1 MNLRFVEAFI
11 WVVRLGGV
19 TRAAERLNLTQSAIS
34 SRIAALE
41 EELGTSLIDRRAKG
55 FRLTWAG
62 ERFLSFAERFLDLKR
77 RMQLELGASEQE
89 PFVLRIGAIET
100 VLHSWLL
107 DLVNRLKAENP
118 RIALEITVE
127 MTPVLNDYLRRGTL
141 DLVFTAAPAHGEA
154 LLTRA
159 LPPME
164 MVLVGPAALADAPL
178 SVEAVLAHELMTFQR
193 GSQPHVALE
202 SVLQRLGRPGKRA
215 HCLSSVSALVELA
228 EGGFGLAT
236 LPRRT
241 ALSLARRY
249 AIAILDTD
257 LPLDPLPIF
266 ASHRPME
273 ETPGLAQALERADA
287 LARAAEA
294 TPAARG
300 VDFSPAPPFNTH
312 DGDGVLAATGVA
324 P

>member
-1 MNLRFVEAFI
+1 MNLRFVEAFV

-19 TRAAERLNLTQSAIS
+19 TRAAERLNLTQSAVS

-41 EELGTSLIDRRAKG
+41 EELGTSLVDRRGKG

-77 RMQLELGASEQE
+77 RMQMELGASEQE

-118 RIALEITVE
+118 RISLEITVE

-141 DLVFTAAPAHGEA
+141 DLVFTAAPATGDS
-154 LLTRA
+154 LITRA
-159 LPPME
+159 LPAME
-164 MVLVGPAALADAPL
+164 MVLVGPVALARDTPL
-178 SVEAVLAHELMTFQR
+178 SVDEVLAQELMTFQR

-202 SVLQRLGRPGKRA
+202 SVLQRLGSPHKRA

-241 ALSLARRY
+241 AQALSRRY
-249 AIAILDTD
+249 AIAIIDTD
-257 LPLDPLPIF
+257 LQLEHLPIH
-266 ASHRPME
+266 ASHRPLE

-287 LARAAEA
+287 LARAAESTRHIDLRKLA
-294 TPAARG
+294 
-300 VDFSPAPPFNTH
+300 PFNS
-312 DGDGVLAATGVA
+312 GSGGTGA
-324 P
+324 EP